1 MIYTLSTLICCTKDT
16 STINQFKNII
26 SLEEIKHFL
35 KYFSCQHSPTF
46 LIGIFSLDIKSQ
58 KSYNQS
64 IFLFSIPISAV
75 TTQHFRFL
83 HAHVA
88 ISNRSVLCE
97 YENEVSIL
105 ANIRCSFSLRLL
117 NKRLQGRF
125 YFVRYEVGQPLQLR
139 ME

>member
-1 MIYTLSTLICCTKDT
+1 MIFILSTIICGTKDT
-16 STINQFKNII
+16 TINQFKNYFF
-26 SLEEIKHFL
+26 EEIKHFL
-35 KYFSCQHSPTF
+35 KY
-46 LIGIFSLDIKSQ
+46 IFFKSAFADILTLDIKSQ
-58 KSYNQS
+58 KNQS
-64 IFLFSIPISAV
+64 TAV

-88 ISNRSVLCE
+88 ISNRSVPCE

-117 NKRLQGRF
+117 DKQSQGQF
-125 YFVRYEVGQPLQLR
+125 YFVRYEGGRPRQSR